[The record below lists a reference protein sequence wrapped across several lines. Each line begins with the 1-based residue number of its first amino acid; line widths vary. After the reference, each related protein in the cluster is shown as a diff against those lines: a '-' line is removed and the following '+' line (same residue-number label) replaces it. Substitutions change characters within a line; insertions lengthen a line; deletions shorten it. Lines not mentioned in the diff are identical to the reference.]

1 MPLRIIKYVSL
12 DPPPPRRTWMGATG
26 LMGQLLGDSENQNIT
41 VERLQSLDTMRSPCS
56 MPSADVV
63 SPNVSQQPGN
73 SRTAQH
79 KRSLDFINSAIR
91 SATARH
97 TSPLAAG
104 EASTTGLGIE
114 LSSTEPRNELTSV
127 ATTHQRAS
135 LGPVLPFLET
145 NDVQPEPQG
154 DVSLPLGDET
164 VDDVELFFGEQ
175 GRKKIEDESTRAQQS
190 CQDGLHDLT
199 LQDAHYEMDR
209 SSSSSQVCDESS
221 AMPST
226 PRRESILRYPASA
239 PRTLRP
245 KSSFTITSSITPLKV
260 RRSNTL
266 SQG

>member
-1 MPLRIIKYVSL
+1 
-12 DPPPPRRTWMGATG
+12 MG
-26 LMGQLLGDSENQNIT
+26 SE
-41 VERLQSLDTMRSPCS
+41 MC
-56 MPSADVV
+56 
-63 SPNVSQQPGN
+63 
-73 SRTAQH
+73 
-79 KRSLDFINSAIR
+79 IR
-91 SATARH
+91 DR
-97 TSPLAAG
+97 
-104 EASTTGLGIE
+104 
-114 LSSTEPRNELTSV
+114 SSTEPRNELTSV

-135 LGPVLPFLET
+135 LGPALPFLEI

-245 KSSFTITSSITPLKV
+245 KSSFSITSSITPLKV